1 MKKIPAAL
9 LKYFSLLIALC
20 ITAVHL
26 IYQVPDRTTLFM
38 ILAIFAVLYIFLSV
52 TDLNSKVEKSA
63 LTNERFFYL
72 PYSTIMVKVIK
83 LGIFAL
89 ASIILLLSGSRV
101 IFLGVLMSIIFL
113 ADLLVF
119 ILRLRKKVYYI
130 SLFANYILFS
140 LEEEHKVFAQQVES
154 IEYRYEIFYLKT
166 VQNKTFPV
174 DMSRLK
180 KHERSAFTEK
190 LVLWAVCNKLSF
202 TPEAKEKLA
211 DIISEAL

>member
-1 MKKIPAAL
+1 MKNIPASL
-9 LKYFSLLIALC
+9 FKYISLLVALC

-26 IYQVPDRTTLFM
+26 IYQVPERSTLFM

-52 TDLNSKVEKSA
+52 SDFSSKVDKTA
-63 LTNERFFYL
+63 LTHERFFYL

-83 LGIFAL
+83 LGVFAL
-89 ASIILLLSGSRV
+89 AAVILLISGSRV
-101 IFLGVLMSIIFL
+101 MFLGVLMAILFL

-119 ILRLRKKVYYI
+119 ALRLRKKVYYV

-166 VQNKTFPV
+166 SHNKTFPV
-174 DMSRLK
+174 DMSRFK
-180 KHERSAFTEK
+180 KHERSVFTEK